1 MSHTLQLC
9 LEIVCPVVFVILMPL
24 LYLIIVKSIK
34 GTKDILPTE
43 SEKLAKLQQKNA
55 IQKSKIDKKIA
66 ELNKK
71 QAEKIANLQKTI
83 SPSSPR

>member
-1 MSHTLQLC
+1 
-9 LEIVCPVVFVILMPL
+9 MPL